1 MENLDNIEYE
11 FYMESHTNK
20 NSLINIDFEKINRYC
35 YPIIIDAVAGLK
47 TLAKWKIKRPNNELL
62 SKNNIDP
69 DDYDFKNVL
78 PIIIEDKY
86 KSYEM
91 YYSELEKEL
100 LKNLLSK
107 YCELSDDKLN
117 SIFGYK
123 DKIKEMCERIENIAA
138 TEFALLEITY
148 PQEDTYY
155 IDHYPKIK
163 FDDLINKIYSSA
175 IINGREGEL
184 DEWESCTDNY
194 FSVEKLL
201 GFNREELV
209 DYSFLYSTNIEELKG
224 RDYIMFVIED
234 RVYQRGIR
242 VKYIAPI
249 EYPKDSDLNFIQIIK
264 NYIYNTFYT
273 VSEPVQRR
281 FITFLQRY
289 CSEKENKYVKTK
301 SYK

>member
-11 FYMESHTNK
+11 FYIK
-20 NSLINIDFEKINRYC
+20 NNRKYIDIKNNLINNNIN
-35 YPIIIDAVAGLK
+35 PIVIVAKEGMNIK
-47 TLAKWKIKRPNNELL
+47 AKWEI
-62 SKNNIDP
+62 SKMPSEDPFLTKNIDP
-69 DDYDFKNVL
+69 RTRDYKTYI
-78 PIIIEDKY
+78 PICIEENY
-86 KSYEM
+86 KRYESSYTE
-91 YYSELEKEL
+91 EEKEL
-100 LKNLLSK
+100 LRNLLSK
-107 YCELSDDKLN
+107 CFKLSEDRLN

-123 DKIKEMCERIENIAA
+123 DKIKEMCERFENVAA
-138 TEFALLEITY
+138 TEFALLEMTY
-148 PQEDTYY
+148 PQLDTYY
-155 IDHYPKIK
+155 IDHCPEIK
-163 FDDLINKIYSSA
+163 FDDLINNIYSSA

-194 FSVEKLL
+194 FSVENLL

-209 DYSFLYSTNIEELKG
+209 DYNFLYSTNIEELKG

-234 RVYQRGIR
+234 RVPRRGDKI
-242 VKYIAPI
+242 KYIAPI
-249 EYPKDSDLNFIQIIK
+249 EYPKDSNLNFIQIIE

-273 VSEPVQRR
+273 VSEPIQRR

>member
-11 FYMESHTNK
+11 FYTESHTNK

-100 LKNLLSK
+100 LRNLLSK
-107 YCELSDDKLN
+107 YCALSDDKLN
-117 SIFGYK
+117 SIFGYE
-123 DKIKEMCERIENIAA
+123 DKIKEMCEKIENVAA
-138 TEFALLEITY
+138 TEFALLEITF

-194 FSVEKLL
+194 FSVENLL

-209 DYSFLYSTNIEELKG
+209 DYRFLYSTNIEELKG

-234 RVYQRGIR
+234 KIPKRSDR

-249 EYPKDSDLNFIQIIK
+249 EYPKDSKLTITEIIK
-264 NYIYNTFYT
+264 NYIYSTFYT
-273 VSEPVQRR
+273 VSEPIQRR